1 MNAMSAQ
8 SSFVDALLEP
18 GLDVPAGLRVAAGIN
33 PAQRFAVHRN
43 NIVVALVDALAANF
57 PVTQALVGEDF
68 FRAMA
73 RERVRMDLPRSPIIS
88 DDGAGFADF
97 IATCHSTAPVAYL
110 ADVARLE
117 YLRTQAYHADDADP
131 LHVSHFH
138 ALLATPERIAGTRLV
153 LHPAC
158 AWLSSRHAVHSIW
171 SAHQDLDD
179 MGDANLGAIDLDAP
193 ECVLV
198 TRPQSQVFVDP
209 LPSGATTLLDRLRT
223 GAPLGALHMDR
234 RRQGFTLSLEALL
247 VLLIQ
252 HQLVVAL
259 DSTTE

>member
-8 SSFVDALLEP
+8 SSFVAALLEP
-18 GLDVPAGLRVAAGIN
+18 RLDMPAGLRVAAGIN
-33 PAQRFAVHRN
+33 PALRFAVHRN
-43 NIVVALVDALAANF
+43 NIVVALVDALAAAF

-73 RERVRMDLPRSPIIS
+73 RERVCTNPPRSPIIS
-88 DDGAGFADF
+88 EYGAGFADF
-97 IATCHSTAPVAYL
+97 ISACHSAAPVAYL

-117 YLRTQAYHADDADP
+117 YLRTQAYHAADADP

-171 SAHQDLDD
+171 AAHQDLDD
-179 MGDANLGAIDLDAP
+179 IADANLGAIDLDAA

-209 LPSGATTLLDRLRT
+209 LPAGATALLDRLRT
-223 GAPLGALHMDR
+223 GVPLAALHTDR
-234 RRQGFTLSLEALL
+234 RRHASAMSLETLL

-252 HQLVVAL
+252 HQLVVAM
-259 DSTTE
+259 EYKPE

>member
-1 MNAMSAQ
+1 MNAMSIQ
-8 SSFVDALLEP
+8 SPFAAVLLQP
-18 GLDVPAGLRVAAGIN
+18 GLDVPAGLRVPVGIN
-33 PAQRFAVHRN
+33 PALRFAVHRN
-43 NIVVALVDALAANF
+43 NIVVALVDALAAAF
-57 PVTQALVGEDF
+57 PVTQALVGEDL

-73 RERVRMDLPRSPIIS
+73 RERVRTDPPRSPIIS
-88 DDGAGFADF
+88 EYGAGFADF
-97 IATCHSTAPVAYL
+97 IAACHSATPIAYL

-117 YLRTQAYHADDADP
+117 YLRTQAYHAADVDP
-131 LHVSHFH
+131 LDVSHFH

-171 SAHQDLDD
+171 AAHQDLDD
-179 MGDANLGAIDLDAP
+179 MGDANLDAIDLDEA

-198 TRPQSQVFVDP
+198 TRPQVQVFVDC
-209 LPSGATTLLDRLRT
+209 LPAGATALLDRLRT
-223 GAPLGALHMDR
+223 GVPLGALHMDR
-234 RRQGFTLSLEALL
+234 RQASTASLEALL

-259 DSTTE
+259 DCTPE